1 MQLEIFLATL
11 TALVSFAYGSCDLGF
26 CVSQFC
32 PPSVGDVGYCLC
44 NSPGSLYEVE
54 ANQCFISECH
64 DENNEEALNSLV
76 GSCCRTFLLY
86 YSDEQRLILLHI
98 PTTRF

>member
-1 MQLEIFLATL
+1 MQFEIFLATL
-11 TALVSFAYGSCDLGF
+11 TALVSLVSGACDLGF

-54 ANQCFISECH
+54 TNQCFISECQN
-64 DENNEEALNSLV
+64 ETNEESLNSLV
-76 GSCCRTFLLY
+76 GSCCRAFLLQ
-86 YSDEQRLILLHI
+86 SIH
-98 PTTRF
+98 